1 MRSFSSVTAALVEL
15 QCDGMCR
22 SRLLL
27 FALLAG
33 SAAAQI
39 VELQQS
45 EPRLKSREEVARP
58 PAREQQT
65 GPQLIVPAGTKLPL
79 QLRQPI
85 STKGAKAGDAIYAQ
99 TTFPIVIDSTMVI
112 PAGTWVQGVVDI
124 VKRAGR
130 IKGTAEMKFHL
141 TTLIYANGYTLD
153 MLAALDNVPGDTG
166 TGIRE
171 PGTVKHDPEKGK
183 DLERIGDAAS
193 KAGAIGAL
201 AGAAANPSIR
211 GLGVGGL
218 AGIAAGTLI
227 ALMSR
232 GGDVTFPTGTAVEI
246 ALTRAIA
253 VDREKAIRPAAVPPQ

>member
-1 MRSFSSVTAALVEL
+1 
-15 QCDGMCR
+15 
-22 SRLLL
+22 
-27 FALLAG
+27 
-33 SAAAQI
+33 
-39 VELQQS
+39 
-45 EPRLKSREEVARP
+45 
-58 PAREQQT
+58 
-65 GPQLIVPAGTKLPL
+65 
-79 QLRQPI
+79 
-85 STKGAKAGDAIYAQ
+85 
-99 TTFPIVIDSTMVI
+99 
-112 PAGTWVQGVVDI
+112 
-124 VKRAGR
+124 
-130 IKGTAEMKFHL
+130 
-141 TTLIYANGYTLD
+141 